1 MIKLIIV
8 FIIGLVLGSFCGIFL
23 IALCYNSKASE
34 EIYADVI
41 NKLEESKIEE
51 NNKNLNKVNEV
62 NKINEVNK

>member
-8 FIIGLVLGSFCGIFL
+8 FIIGLILGSFCGIFL
-23 IALCYNSKASE
+23 IALCYNSKVSE

-51 NNKNLNKVNEV
+51 DNKNLNKI

>member
-41 NKLEESKIEE
+41 NKLEENKIEE
-51 NNKNLNKVNEV
+51 DNKNLNEA
-62 NKINEVNK
+62 NK